1 MKATKIHEYKLKGKR
16 NISTRQPL
24 LVGNRLMVLFIY
36 DEKGRSF
43 SRVICFDATTFDIEW
58 EYDYGFVINNIVLS
72 PQQSLLLA
80 CMDGKIEE
88 LNLENGQL
96 LHTIDLGLSRSGAVS
111 NVVNNQVVVAG
122 VQGSKETVCVNL
134 ENREVVWRFDNGGH
148 SYLPLIVGDKVYQ
161 CTERQ
166 INCLDASSGAAHWNH
181 SEETTYIFN
190 PALFHELILV
200 GGHGLVNFYHKDS
213 GALLHQIRTNVIEGI
228 QRIQTDEDKIYFG
241 DTLGKYYCYQIER
254 KEEANG
260 VLTVNSKLLWEH
272 ETKGEIESVPAFF
285 KSAVLFMND
294 DNKLISLD
302 KATGAL
308 NWKFNTKGKARTSG
322 VLVADEAIYAAVSK
336 GQVYKL
342 KEK

>member
-1 MKATKIHEYKLKGKR
+1 MKAIKIHEYKLKGKR
-16 NISTRQPL
+16 NISARQPL
-24 LVGNRLMVLFIY
+24 LVGNRLIVLFIY
-36 DEKGRSF
+36 DEKGRVF
-43 SRVICFDATTFDIEW
+43 SRVICFDAGTFDIEW
-58 EYDYGFVINNIVLS
+58 EYDYDFVINNIVLS

-111 NVVNNQVVVAG
+111 NVANGQVVVAG

-148 SYLPLIVGDKVYQ
+148 SYLPLIVENKVYQ

-166 INCLDASSGAAHWNH
+166 LNCLDLNSGTALWSHR
-181 SEETTYIFN
+181 EETTYIFN
-190 PALFHELILV
+190 PVAFHELILV
-200 GGHGLVNFYHKDS
+200 GGHGLLNVYHAND
-213 GALLHQIRTNVIEGI
+213 GTLLHQIQTNVREGI
-228 QRIQTDEDKIYFG
+228 QRIQTDGDRIYFG

-254 KEEANG
+254 EKNG
-260 VLTVNSKLLWEH
+260 NAIAVNSKLIWEH
-272 ETKGEIESVPAFF
+272 ETKGEIESVPAFLN
-285 KSAVLFMND
+285 STVLFVNN
-294 DNKLISLD
+294 DNKLINLD
-302 KATGAL
+302 KETGVL
-308 NWKFNTKGKARTSG
+308 NWKFNTKGEGRTSG
-322 VLVADEAIYAAVSK
+322 VLVADEMIYVAVSK